1 MSVYLRRYLIRNRD
15 AGIFEAWK
23 SIKQLKMKK
32 KKIKETLMF
41 KGRK

>member
-32 KKIKETLMF
+32 K
-41 KGRK
+41 RR